1 MDLEKRVNAFVQL
14 GIKLQKLEEDQLD
27 EFQFRTRSVN
37 KWFDET
43 SVNNALNG
51 IIYLLEK
58 ERLENFVQQYQFTE
72 LPKKV
77 GIVMAGNIPAVGFHD
92 YLCVLLAGYELHAK
106 LSSQDNYLLR
116 AIHQLLVEIEPAFGE
131 KVNFTEKI
139 VITDI
144 DAMIATGS
152 DNSARYFE
160 QYFSKVPNII
170 RKNRTSCAIMTGEES
185 EEEMYN
191 LGRDIFE
198 YYGLGCRNVSK
209 LFVPKDYDFVP
220 FLDQMMKYEKV
231 AFHPTYE
238 NNYSYNKSVYLV
250 NKEKHLDTGFLL
262 LRASKELVSPIAVLY
277 YEEYEKIEEVKH
289 ILNTLS
295 EKIQCIVCKDDIVEG
310 SQVFGQAQYPKID
323 DFADDVDTI
332 QFLLSL

>member
-43 SVNNALNG
+43 SVNHALNG

-58 ERLENFVQQYQFTE
+58 ERLENFVKQYQFTE
-72 LPKKV
+72 LSKKV

-106 LSSQDNYLLR
+106 LSSQDNYLLK

-139 VITDI
+139 VMTEI
-144 DAMIATGS
+144 DGMIATGS

-209 LFVPKDYDFVP
+209 LFVPKGYDFIP

-262 LRASKELVSPIAVLY
+262 LRASEELVSPIAVLY
-277 YEEYEKIEEVKH
+277 YEEYEKIEDVKNT
-289 ILNTLS
+289 LNTLS

>member
-1 MDLEKRVNAFVQL
+1 MDLQNRVNAFVQL

-27 EFQFRTRSVN
+27 EFQFRTRSMN

-43 SVNNALNG
+43 SVNHALNG

-58 ERLENFVQQYQFTE
+58 ERLENFVKQYQFTE
-72 LPKKV
+72 LSKKI

-106 LSSQDNYLLR
+106 LSSQDNYLLK

-131 KVNFTEKI
+131 KVNFTERI

-144 DAMIATGS
+144 DGMIATGS

-185 EEEMYN
+185 EEEMYS

-209 LFVPKDYDFVP
+209 LFVPKGYDFIP
-220 FLDQMMKYEKV
+220 FLDQMMKYEQV

-262 LRASKELVSPIAVLY
+262 LRASEELVSPIAVLY
-277 YEEYEKIEEVKH
+277 YEEYEKIEDVKK

-323 DFADDVDTI
+323 DFADNVDTI